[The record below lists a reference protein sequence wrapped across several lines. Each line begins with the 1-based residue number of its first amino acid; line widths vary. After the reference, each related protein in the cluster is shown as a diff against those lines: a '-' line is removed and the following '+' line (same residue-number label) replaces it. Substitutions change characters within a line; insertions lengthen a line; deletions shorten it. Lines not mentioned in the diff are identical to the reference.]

1 MLGMTGGRLSPLPR
15 PVKPFVCLIKACRLM
30 GYSHL
35 VTWKLGEGNTPQAG
49 RGELRGPIS
58 APAHS
63 HLLTQNGW
71 EYPFNGY
78 SG

>member
-49 RGELRGPIS
+49 RGEPRGPIS
-58 APAHS
+58 VPGSFPSPNPEA
-63 HLLTQNGW
+63 NGW
-71 EYPFNGY
+71 EYPSNG
-78 SG
+78 